1 MNDAVV
7 GVVRV
12 VIEKYMTTLWETTFC
27 NSEAAGLQMSI
38 PVLRMARSIN
48 APAQIQ
54 RVIAVNSG
62 IAVQL
67 GCPYQQHK

>member
-1 MNDAVV
+1 MARPYSSVFVGGLYFMNDAVV

-48 APAQIQ
+48 APAQI
-54 RVIAVNSG
+54 
-62 IAVQL
+62 
-67 GCPYQQHK
+67 